1 MDFDIAQLIV
11 WLIVGAVA
19 GSLCGRMVKGKKE
32 GFGNWANLGIGLIG
46 AVVGGLLFDLIGI
59 DYGMSRITVSLQ
71 DLVSA
76 VVGSLLFIL
85 GVWVYRKVQQGKK
98 TMPSA

>member
-1 MDFDIAQLIV
+1 MQFDIAQLIV

-46 AVVGGLLFDLIGI
+46 AVVGGLLFDLLRIN
-59 DYGMSRITVSLQ
+59 YGMEDITVSLQ

-76 VVGSLLFIL
+76 VAGSLLFIL
-85 GVWVYRKVQQGKK
+85 AVWIYRKVQQGK
-98 TMPSA
+98 TTAPAA